1 MNNLR
6 RAVILAALIGLIS
19 SNTFASKKDD
29 EAAALIQHAQDLSDL
44 RKDGSPPFRLKA
56 KLTITYDDG
65 SVVEGAYTEF
75 WSSYSQWRKEL
86 VFGDLHRT
94 DVVIGKEHWTVGSVS
109 AVSERVGDL
118 GALFDFPVH
127 NVWSPNKIKDNQLE
141 GATSVR
147 CIRTKEVTRYAPELC
162 FDKASGALISSA
174 VFDVRVKDKMVGAT
188 CVYRDYR
195 KFEERLL
202 PASYEC
208 IQDKKVKIDASLVE
222 LTFRPEFTRE
232 VFTPPQG
239 ARDLSRCASRTT
251 VPRAVHSEDPQRL
264 KSGGVVDIQVVVG
277 TDGRPRE
284 LKVVRSLDASSDAE
298 ALRAVR
304 NWRFEPA
311 MCDGDPMERQIVV
324 EVNTHL
330 Y

>member
-1 MNNLR
+1 MNILR
-6 RAVILAALIGLIS
+6 RRFIVAALIGLIGS
-19 SNTFASKKDD
+19 TTFASKKDD
-29 EAAALIQHAQDLSDL
+29 EAAALVQRAQDLSDL

-65 SVVEGAYTEF
+65 SVVEGTYTEF

-94 DVVIGKEHWTVGSVS
+94 DIVIGKGDWTVGSVS

-127 NVWSPNKIKDNQLE
+127 NVWSPNKIQDKRLDNV
-141 GATSVR
+141 TVR
-147 CIRTKEVTRYAPELC
+147 CIRTKEETPYAPELC
-162 FDKASGALISSA
+162 FDKVSGALISSA
-174 VFDVRVKDKMVGAT
+174 VFDVRVKDRMVGAT

-222 LTFRPEFTRE
+222 LTFRPEFARE

-251 VPRAVHSEDPQRL
+251 LPRAVHSEDPQKL

-298 ALRAVR
+298 AVRAVR

-311 MCDGDPMERQIVV
+311 MCDGDPIERQIVV